1 MQVNIGCVKEWYMK
15 KYKVM
20 IADDEREIFGRL
32 EQFINVTDDFE
43 IVASVGNGFDA
54 FHLIEKVQPDILITD
69 IIMPFINGIEL
80 VKMVKENFPLIK
92 TAIVSGANNFE
103 YTKEAIDLN
112 VVGYL
117 VKPVLEEEVFKL
129 LDKIRDIFK
138 KEELAFMIEEL
149 RKKYENS
156 MENALE
162 NILAVNMLGGS
173 LKTSLEELNNLGFSF
188 SNMKYSVVFVTPYK
202 PELNKGKFKENY
214 YLIKH
219 IATEIIQK
227 FFLVKVVQFEN
238 GIVFLIMNEE
248 GVFSR
253 KLSQTF
259 FEIIK
264 TIEFKLKTEILVCI
278 SKEYDDF
285 SRLNDAYL
293 DTQNVMFSEQLVD
306 FGKLIMATDIVED
319 DVDKIYMI
327 ESDISQI
334 EKCIRMGTKEDLYY
348 LFDELDKKLF
358 SAKQYLSQ
366 EYLCINL
373 ANIFLKYARD
383 CNVKVSDIIN
393 NNIVAEFM
401 DFNNSK
407 KLFDHFILLV
417 YTVRDQS
424 IKSKINNSEKILQ
437 AAIQYIESNYNNPDL
452 SLDLVCSEINISVSH
467 LSMLFKKKK
476 GINFIKYIIT
486 FRMEMAKKLFRE
498 TDLKVINVSTQCGYS
513 NVYYFSH
520 SFKKY
525 TGVTPGK
532 YRENENKK

>member
-1 MQVNIGCVKEWYMK
+1 MK
-15 KYKVM
+15 KYRVV

-43 IVASVGNGFDA
+43 IVGSVGNGYDA

-80 VKMVKENFPLIK
+80 VKMVKENYPLVK
-92 TAIVSGANNFE
+92 TAIISGANNFE

-117 VKPVLEEEVFKL
+117 VKPVLEEEVNNL
-129 LDKIRDIFK
+129 LNKIREIFK
-138 KEELAFMIEEL
+138 KEEIAFMIEDL

-156 MENALE
+156 MESALE

-173 LKTSLEELNNLGFSF
+173 LKTSFSELNNLGFSF
-188 SNMKYSVVFVTPYK
+188 SGKKYSVVFVTPYK
-202 PELNKGKFKENY
+202 PELNKAKFKENY
-214 YLIKH
+214 YLIQH
-219 IATEIIQK
+219 IATEIIK
-227 FFLVKVVQFEN
+227 KLFHVKVVQFED
-238 GIVFLIMNEE
+238 GIVFLVMDEE
-248 GVFSR
+248 GNFSR
-253 KLSQTF
+253 KLSSTF

-264 TIEFKLKTEILVCI
+264 TVEHKLKTELLVCV

-306 FGKLIMATDIVED
+306 FGKLILATDIVED
-319 DVDKIYMI
+319 DVDKLYMF

-334 EKCIRMGTKEDLYY
+334 EKCIRMGTKEDLYS
-348 LFDELDKKLF
+348 LFNELDKKLF
-358 SAKQYLSQ
+358 SAKQYLSH

-373 ANIFLKYARD
+373 SHIFLKYARD
-383 CNVKVSDIIN
+383 CNVNISDIITTSL
-393 NNIVAEFM
+393 VTEFNE
-401 DFNNSK
+401 FKNSK
-407 KLFDHFILLV
+407 KLFDHFISLILI
-417 YTVRDQS
+417 VREQS
-424 IKSKINNSEKILQ
+424 KKSKINNSEKVLQ
-437 AAIQYIESNYNNPDL
+437 DAIEYIESNYDNPDL
-452 SLDLVCSEINISVSH
+452 SLELVCSEINISVSH

-498 TDLKVINVSTQCGYS
+498 TDLKVINISTQCGYS

-525 TGVTPGK
+525 TGITPGK
-532 YRENENKK
+532 FRENENKK

>member
-1 MQVNIGCVKEWYMK
+1 MK
-15 KYKVM
+15 KYKVV

-32 EQFINVTDDFE
+32 EKFINATSDFE
-43 IVASVGNGFDA
+43 IVGSVGNGYDA
-54 FHLIEKVQPDILITD
+54 FHLIEKIQPDILITD

-80 VKMVKENFPLIK
+80 VKMVKENYPLVK

-103 YTKEAIDLN
+103 YTKEAIDLD
-112 VVGYL
+112 VIGYL
-117 VKPVLEEEVFKL
+117 AKPVLEEEVNNL
-129 LDKIRDIFK
+129 LNKIREIFK
-138 KEELAFMIEEL
+138 KEELAFVIENL

-156 MENALE
+156 MESALE

-173 LKTSLEELNNLGFSF
+173 LKTSFEELNNLGFSF
-188 SNMKYSVVFVTPYK
+188 SDKKYSIVYVSPYK
-202 PELNKGKFKENY
+202 PELNKTKFKENY

-219 IATEIIQK
+219 IATEIIRK
-227 FFLVKVVQFEN
+227 FFQVQVVQFEN
-238 GIVFLIMNEE
+238 GIVFLIMDEE
-248 GVFSR
+248 GNFSR
-253 KLSQTF
+253 KLSSTF

-264 TIEFKLKTEILVCI
+264 TIEHKLKTELLVCI

-293 DTQNVMFSEQLVD
+293 DTQNVLFSEQLVD

-319 DVDKIYMI
+319 RVDRLYML

-334 EKCIRMGTKEDLYY
+334 EKSIRMGTKEELYR
-348 LFDELDKKLF
+348 LFEELDKKLF
-358 SAKQYLSQ
+358 SAKDYLSH

-373 ANIFLKYARD
+373 SNILLKYARD
-383 CNVKVSDIIN
+383 CNVNISDIIATN
-393 NNIVAEFM
+393 LVTEFTE
-401 DFNNSK
+401 FNNSK
-407 KLFDHFILLV
+407 KLFNHFITLV
-417 YTVRDQS
+417 FTVREQS
-424 IKSKINNSEKILQ
+424 KKSKINNSEKILHD
-437 AAIQYIESNYNNPDL
+437 AISYIESNYDNPDL
-452 SLDLVCSEINISVSH
+452 SLEMVCNEINVSISH

-486 FRMEMAKKLFRE
+486 LRMERAKKLFRE
-498 TDLKVINVSTQCGYS
+498 TDLKVINISTQCGYS

-532 YRENENKK
+532 FRENENKK